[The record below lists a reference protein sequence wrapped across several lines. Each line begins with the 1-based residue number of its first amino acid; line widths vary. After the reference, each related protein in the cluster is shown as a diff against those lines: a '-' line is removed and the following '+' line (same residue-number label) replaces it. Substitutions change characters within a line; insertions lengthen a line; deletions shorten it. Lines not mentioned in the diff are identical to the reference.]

1 VASESAYAPLPDR
14 STWRFDRISIE
25 DPDRASALELLGT
38 SEQLLDAVAAAFE
51 HAVLNGRVR
60 FGREHAEDARGGCR
74 AVIQFHVGA
83 ALFDWFFNGRS
94 GYRAHFWADPLDGIA
109 FNDQMVS
116 LIHAHVQV
124 ALPDSFIGCDL
135 IGKFE
140 GGAKTV
146 LGKEVVLESLVPA
159 LSKLWWCARRIDM
172 AVDW

>member
-74 AVIQFHVGA
+74 AVIQFHVRA

-116 LIHAHVQV
+116 LCSQFTGSAKESDAKSQTRVWLFDRKPHVTGRDV
-124 ALPDSFIGCDL
+124 RP
-135 IGKFE
+135 
-140 GGAKTV
+140 
-146 LGKEVVLESLVPA
+146 
-159 LSKLWWCARRIDM
+159 
-172 AVDW
+172 